1 MLAPVAL
8 FTYKRPEHTKATLD
22 ALIRN
27 TLAAQ
32 TQLFVFS
39 DGPKDESDSAAV
51 ESVRKLVRK
60 TFGFASVTLIE
71 RRENMGLA
79 RSIIIGATELLDR
92 HESII
97 VLEDDLVTSRNF
109 LSYMNNALVHY
120 QNDPFAFSVT
130 GHTFAA
136 KFLRIP
142 GDYPYDTYAGHRCSS
157 WSWGTWR
164 DRWRRIDWEMRYF
177 PSFCTDAAAQN
188 EFNRGGQDM
197 TTLLRMQHDGQIDS
211 WAIRFCYAHHA
222 NGMKCIFPTKT
233 LVRNIGLD
241 NSGAHGKPEP
251 RFSHDGLDEVW
262 LPKRFCSG
270 GRIEPRIT
278 ERFRSIFD
286 PPAPSRTH
294 LMMGKARSVARLV
307 IRRAYVLASR
317 IKRVL
322 FRPVQ

>member
-22 ALIRN
+22 ALVRN

-39 DGPKDESDSAAV
+39 DGPKNESDSAAV

-60 TFGFASVTLIE
+60 TSGFASVTLIE

-79 RSIIIGATELLDR
+79 RSIIVGATELLDR

-136 KFLRIP
+136 KFLP
-142 GDYPYDTYAGHRCSS
+142 
-157 WSWGTWR
+157 
-164 DRWRRIDWEMRYF
+164 
-177 PSFCTDAAAQN
+177 Q
-188 EFNRGGQDM
+188 
-197 TTLLRMQHDGQIDS
+197 
-211 WAIRFCYAHHA
+211 
-222 NGMKCIFPTKT
+222 
-233 LVRNIGLD
+233 
-241 NSGAHGKPEP
+241 
-251 RFSHDGLDEVW
+251 
-262 LPKRFCSG
+262 
-270 GRIEPRIT
+270 
-278 ERFRSIFD
+278 
-286 PPAPSRTH
+286 
-294 LMMGKARSVARLV
+294 
-307 IRRAYVLASR
+307 
-317 IKRVL
+317 
-322 FRPVQ
+322 